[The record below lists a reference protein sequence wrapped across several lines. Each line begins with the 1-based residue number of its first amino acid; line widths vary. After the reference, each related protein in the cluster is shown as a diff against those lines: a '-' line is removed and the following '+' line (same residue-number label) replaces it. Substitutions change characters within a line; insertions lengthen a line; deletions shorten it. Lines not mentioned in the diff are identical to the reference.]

1 MVKWRMDGGGVHCQ
15 WHMHHLGRV
24 HLTCRLFLRPCG
36 VQGGGVSSYASKGEV
51 IMARKTSVLGFSVT
65 PALAKEYERLAEREG
80 TTKSD
85 LFRRMVITYKAEREE
100 EEFVALQ
107 RKMARRTRK
116 TGVLT
121 EEEVERI
128 VFEDR

>member
-1 MVKWRMDGGGVHCQ
+1 
-15 WHMHHLGRV
+15 
-24 HLTCRLFLRPCG
+24 
-36 VQGGGVSSYASKGEV
+36 
-51 IMARKTSVLGFSVT
+51 MARKTSVLGFSVS

-85 LFRRMVITYKAEREE
+85 LFRRMVPTYKAKRKE
-100 EEFVALQ
+100 EEFVAFK
-107 RKMARRTRK
+107 RKMARRVRK

-128 VFEDR
+128 VFEDG

>member
-1 MVKWRMDGGGVHCQ
+1 
-15 WHMHHLGRV
+15 
-24 HLTCRLFLRPCG
+24 
-36 VQGGGVSSYASKGEV
+36 
-51 IMARKTSVLGFSVT
+51 MARKTSILGFSVSPT
-65 PALAKEYERLAEREG
+65 LAKEYERLAEREG

-100 EEFVALQ
+100 EEFAALQ
-107 RKMARRTRK
+107 RKMACRTRK